1 MASGKKGKSGGILE
15 KVAAFI
21 VDKRKAI
28 YLVYII
34 MLIFCVVASNW
45 VKVNNTLT
53 DYLSEDTE
61 THQGLSIMDDEFVT
75 YATAKIMVDNV
86 SYDRAEQ
93 LVKEIEDI
101 DGIKEVEFDET
112 QKHYYNSS
120 ALFSIT
126 FDGQSDDEI
135 CQTALAAAE
144 DKLSA
149 YDIYVSAELGDTK
162 ADRIAKEISMVMV
175 IVAIIIVSVLLFT
188 SKTYME
194 IPTLLITFIAAALL
208 NKGTNFMMGTISFIS
223 NSVAVVLQLALA
235 IDYAII
241 LCHRYTEERVDKA
254 PREAVITALCKAIP
268 EISGSC
274 LTTISGL
281 AAMTFMHFKIGYDM
295 GVVLIKSIFL
305 SILVVFTLMPGLL
318 MTFSSLIDRTHHK
331 NFVPEINVW
340 GRVVVRLKYI
350 LPGVFL
356 VVLVAACVFSNL
368 CPYAYSYTNLTTFT
382 KNDSQIADEMI
393 SETFKMGN
401 TLAVLVPRGDY
412 DKEKQLIDDLVAHS
426 EIDTVKGLAN
436 VEAMNGY
443 AVADKLTPRQ
453 FAELTDVDIEQVR
466 VLYSAYAVSTE
477 NYGRVVGGIDEYGVP
492 LVDMFD
498 YLYDQVKNKKTLS
511 LGDEM
516 DSKLDDINEALSD
529 GKKQLL
535 GENYSRIVCDLNLP
549 EESEDT
555 FAFLDVVRETA
566 QKYYPENV
574 YLVGNSTS
582 DLDLSSTFGQDN
594 ILISILSVLFVILVL
609 LFTFNSAG
617 LPIILILVIQGSV
630 WINFS
635 FPYLENSPLFFL
647 SYLVVSSIQM
657 GANIDYAIVI
667 TNRFTELKKEMPVEK
682 AAIQAISQAFPT
694 ILTSGSILAASGFII
709 GFMSSDAAISSIGIC
724 LGRGTLISIFLV
736 MSILPQLLL
745 LGNKIID
752 KTSFTVKA
760 PFKQH
765 TGQGRVAVDGRIRGY
780 INGRV
785 DGTFSGTVD
794 GGVDASIISGSIT
807 PDDDDGEDRE
817 NTEYETWDT
826 RSDFETNNTD
836 ETESESDK
844 GGGGNE

>member
-1 MASGKKGKSGGILE
+1 
-15 KVAAFI
+15 
-21 VDKRKAI
+21 
-28 YLVYII
+28 
-34 MLIFCVVASNW
+34 
-45 VKVNNTLT
+45 
-53 DYLSEDTE
+53 
-61 THQGLSIMDDEFVT
+61 
-75 YATAKIMVDNV
+75 
-86 SYDRAEQ
+86 
-93 LVKEIEDI
+93 
-101 DGIKEVEFDET
+101 
-112 QKHYYNSS
+112 
-120 ALFSIT
+120 
-126 FDGQSDDEI
+126 
-135 CQTALAAAE
+135 
-144 DKLSA
+144 
-149 YDIYVSAELGDTK
+149 
-162 ADRIAKEISMVMV
+162 
-175 IVAIIIVSVLLFT
+175 
-188 SKTYME
+188 
-194 IPTLLITFIAAALL
+194 
-208 NKGTNFMMGTISFIS
+208 
-223 NSVAVVLQLALA
+223 
-235 IDYAII
+235 
-241 LCHRYTEERVDKA
+241 
-254 PREAVITALCKAIP
+254 
-268 EISGSC
+268 
-274 LTTISGL
+274 
-281 AAMTFMHFKIGYDM
+281 
-295 GVVLIKSIFL
+295 
-305 SILVVFTLMPGLL
+305 
-318 MTFSSLIDRTHHK
+318 
-331 NFVPEINVW
+331 
-340 GRVVVRLKYI
+340 
-350 LPGVFL
+350 
-356 VVLVAACVFSNL
+356 
-368 CPYAYSYTNLTTFT
+368 
-382 KNDSQIADEMI
+382 MI

-466 VLYSAYAVSTE
+466 ILYSAYAVSTE

-535 GENYSRIVCDLNLP
+535 GKNYSRIVCDLNLP
-549 EESEDT
+549 EESKDT
-555 FAFLDVVRETA
+555 FAFWDVVRETA

-807 PDDDDGEDRE
+807 PDDDDGENRE
-817 NTEYETWDT
+817 NTEYETGDT